1 MKLTKNQI
9 KKQLSLNSA
18 LLRNYHICRVGIFGS
33 YVRDEQSEES
43 DIDIIV
49 DFDRPVDLF
58 AYANLVE
65 NLSSIVG
72 AKVDLVSVKGLKPA
86 LRSKILE
93 EVEWIEGV

>member
-9 KKQLSLNSA
+9 KRQLSLNSA